1 MAQNIKKRIKEQDLK
16 NYPFSDNVLARIT
29 LNKLILSY
37 KKQNKL
43 NRKKFIDSHDP
54 LKFLEPP
61 QTSPSKKIILNNQS
75 ITEKIE
81 FGNFDEFSYESLDG
95 DSYEY

>member
-1 MAQNIKKRIKEQDLK
+1 M
-16 NYPFSDNVLARIT
+16 
-29 LNKLILSY
+29 SY

-43 NRKKFIDSHDP
+43 NRKKFFDSHDP

-61 QTSPSKKIILNNQS
+61 QASPSKKIISNNQS